1 MDFEVIIVWALI
13 TEAESE
19 PFNTVNAQVYDK
31 FSLQTGILT
40 ILCHLDGFV
49 AEIARLDH
57 SFMGCFAHESR
68 IFVDG

>member
-1 MDFEVIIVWALI
+1 MIVRALI

-40 ILCHLDGFV
+40 VLCHLDGFGAVV
-49 AEIARLDH
+49 ACLYEGITGL
-57 SFMGCFAHESR
+57 
-68 IFVDG
+68 I